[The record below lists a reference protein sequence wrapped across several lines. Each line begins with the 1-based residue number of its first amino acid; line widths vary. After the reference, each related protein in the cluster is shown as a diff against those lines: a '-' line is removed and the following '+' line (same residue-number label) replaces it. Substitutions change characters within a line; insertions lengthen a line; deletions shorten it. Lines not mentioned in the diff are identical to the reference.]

1 MRGTI
6 ENCKLLNCEKSRLT
20 IRARS
25 NLYLQRRKKELNG
38 RKSRSVIYDSN
49 LNRTIKSIGRK
60 MNVIFVS
67 ILNSFLKI

>member
-38 RKSRSVIYDSN
+38 RKRSVICSLN

-60 MNVIFVS
+60 MNMIFVS

>member
-38 RKSRSVIYDSN
+38 RKRSVICSLN